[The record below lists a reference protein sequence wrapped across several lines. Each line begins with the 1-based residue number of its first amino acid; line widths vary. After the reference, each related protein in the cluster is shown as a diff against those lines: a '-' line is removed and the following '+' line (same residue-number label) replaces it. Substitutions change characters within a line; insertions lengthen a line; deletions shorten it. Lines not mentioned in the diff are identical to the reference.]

1 MLNVASTSNIFLRE
15 TIKPHINALTF
26 TMWEFTMCL
35 LNHKSL
41 NQTDLLFGVV
51 SVHLCTRSSPAAF
64 LNHSMQAHVKFT
76 GRQIHSQ
83 MLSLRTPQYRS
94 LLTVWSCGT
103 HVKTLLVL
111 LLTHKGW
118 DSLTNMLHLRFKV
131 KTITTFLPNIHPS
144 QNRSSLELI
153 CPKMTFEMESPNL
166 KIPPLLF

>member
-35 LNHKSL
+35 LSHKSL

-51 SVHLCTRSSPAAF
+51 SLCTSAPVLALLLF
-64 LNHSMQAHVKFT
+64 LNHSMQAHEKFT

-103 HVKTLLVL
+103 YVKTLLVL

-118 DSLTNMLHLRFKV
+118 DSLTNMLNLRFTV
-131 KTITTFLPNIHPS
+131 KKLRHSFPTFIQVVRTGVPWS
-144 QNRSSLELI
+144 
-153 CPKMTFEMESPNL
+153 
-166 KIPPLLF
+166 

>member
-1 MLNVASTSNIFLRE
+1 MLNVASTSDIFLRE

-51 SVHLCTRSSPAAF
+51 SVHLCTRSSPAAIF
-64 LNHSMQAHVKFT
+64 KSLHASTWK
-76 GRQIHSQ
+76 IH
-83 MLSLRTPQYRS
+83 RKANPQPNVVPEDS
-94 LLTVWSCGT
+94 TVTVWSCGT

-118 DSLTNMLHLRFKV
+118 DSLTNMLNLRFKV

-153 CPKMTFEMESPNL
+153 CPKMTFEMASRNL